1 MPAHTIIE
9 ATQTAGGDD
18 QYFDLKNSPPQYQQI
33 ACLLHLLL
41 GFALSPYTS
50 LVVTLH
56 SSSMLLSSNLLHLYN
71 PLSQIVVLSRPLS
84 TTSFIWKSSFYIFF
98 PSAIPLAELPPSSC
112 FAVHLFILP
121 IAVLFASSFCS
132 FVNLYLSSYSWWSLY
147 TYSLA

>member
-1 MPAHTIIE
+1 MPAHIIIE

-33 ACLLHLLL
+33 ACLLPLLL

-56 SSSMLLSSNLLHLYN
+56 SLSMLLSSKLLHLYN
-71 PLSQIVVLSRPLS
+71 PLSQIVVLFS
-84 TTSFIWKSSFYIFF
+84 SSFNYFLYLKIFFLHFF

-121 IAVLFASSFCS
+121 VAILLHPASA
-132 FVNLYLSSYSWWSLY
+132 LLSTLISPHTADDLC
-147 TYSLA
+147 TPIL